1 MDFLNR
7 AFNQLTDLFRSMTPG
22 ARITAGLLLA
32 VVVISLVYLVH
43 WQMSG
48 PDVDLMNGVPVSANE
63 LPAMESAFHAAGLTD
78 YEVRGTRILVPGGKK
93 AAYMAALADAQAL
106 PANIDKVFDD
116 AVGKSNVFM
125 SRQQREDMMKVA
137 KQKALAMTIGA
148 MKGIERAYVLYDTK
162 TNNGFPRTTET
173 TATASVK
180 AEGSR
185 QLDDQQVSAIRHLV
199 SGAIA
204 GLEPEEVIVA
214 DLNGPIHHGG
224 GANGGGSAS
233 DNLFAALTR
242 SYEQEWK
249 AKILNAL
256 TYVPGVTVEAY
267 VMLDREQLN
276 RTMSTKYDPKPTTT
290 LEISEDSTKTVE
302 GPGSAGRPGY
312 ASQQPNTGAAL
323 LGPGSAGSKES
334 ETGEKRQVVSV
345 PNTEQ
350 QELQKVGMTPQQV
363 SVSIGIPVSYFE
375 EIWKKLNPPA
385 EGQEPQTPDQNDL
398 QRIQE
403 EETTKIRSYV
413 ANLLPAPAAGTDP
426 SRLVSVSTFQD
437 LKPAEIPGPG
447 IGENVLGWL
456 GQYWATL
463 GMIGLAGFSLMMLRS
478 MIKAAPTGPQAGA
491 STTTTAAAVDEEEEE
506 KAVINRLGR
515 FTGKGRSLRDDL
527 SELVQED
534 PDAAANIL
542 RTWIGSAG

>member
-7 AFNQLTDLFRSMTPG
+7 AFSQLTDLFRSMTPG

-32 VVVISLVYLVH
+32 VVVVSLAYLFR

-48 PDVDLMNGVPVSANE
+48 PDVDLMNGVPVSADD
-63 LPAMESAFHAAGLTD
+63 LPAMESAFHAATLND
-78 YEVRGTRILVPGGKK
+78 YQVRGTQILVPGGKK

-116 AVGKSNVFM
+116 ALKGSSVFM
-125 SRQQREDMMKVA
+125 PRQQREDMMKIA
-137 KQKALAMTIGA
+137 KQKVLAMTIGA

-204 GLEPEEVIVA
+204 GLEPEDVTVA
-214 DLNGPIHHGG
+214 DLSGPIHHGG
-224 GANGGGSAS
+224 SAKNGGSAT

-249 AKILNAL
+249 TKVLNAL

-276 RTMSTKYDPKPTTT
+276 NTMSITHDPKTTPT
-290 LEISEDSTKTVE
+290 LEISEDTSKTVE
-302 GPGSAGRPGY
+302 GSGSAGRPGY

-334 ETGEKRQVVSV
+334 ETEEKRQVVSV
-345 PNTEQ
+345 TNTEQ
-350 QELQKVGMTPQQV
+350 QETQKVGMTPQQV

-375 EIWKKLNPPA
+375 EIWKRLNPPA
-385 EGQEPQTPDQNDL
+385 EGQEPRTPDQNDL

-403 EETTKIRSYV
+403 EATTKIRTHV
-413 ANLLPAPAAGTDP
+413 ANLLPTPAAGTD
-426 SRLVSVSTFQD
+426 RTQLVEVNTFQD

-463 GMIGLAGFSLMMLRS
+463 GMIGLAGFSLVMLRS
-478 MIKAAPTGPQAGA
+478 MVKAAPAG
-491 STTTTAAAVDEEEEE
+491 SQAAATSGAADDDEEEGEE
-506 KAVINRLGR
+506 KAAINRLGR
-515 FTGKGRSLRDDL
+515 FTGSGHSLRDDL

-534 PDAAANIL
+534 PDTAANIL
-542 RTWIGSAG
+542 RTWIGNAG